1 MKREIAATRYA
12 EAVFGIARDQQTL
25 DQWRADLQTIGA
37 VFSDPEV
44 LGLLENATVPVAAKE
59 DVLRRTLVG
68 ISPLALNYARL
79 LVERRRFTLAPQ
91 IADDFRALADDY
103 LGLAHAEVTT
113 VVDVDDNEKRLIAER
128 LSQITGKKVD
138 VQIRVDPAILGG
150 MIARVGDTL
159 IDGSTRTRLQA
170 LRRRLEV
177 AR

>member
-12 EAVFGIARDQQTL
+12 EAVFGIAREQRTIDRWQS
-25 DQWRADLQTIGA
+25 DLQTVGA
-37 VFSDPEV
+37 VFSNPEV
-44 LGLLENATVPVAAKE
+44 LGLLENATVPAAAKE
-59 DVLRRTLVG
+59 DVLQRTLAGV
-68 ISPLALNYARL
+68 SPLALNFARL
-79 LVERRRFTLAPQ
+79 LVQRRRYALAPQ
-91 IADDFRALADDY
+91 VADDFRALADEY
-103 LGLAHAEVTT
+103 LGIAHAEVTT

-138 VQIRVDPAILGG
+138 VQIRIDPSILGG